1 MISLYYINF
10 TKIFKHLKDASLQ
23 LPTVQWV
30 DTNPTSKNTGDG
42 EVLELKQSFT
52 NLRGRE
58 LLV

>member
-1 MISLYYINF
+1 M
-10 TKIFKHLKDASLQ
+10 KHFKDASLQ
-23 LPTVQWV
+23 TPTGQWV
-30 DTNPTSKNTGDG
+30 DTNPTSINTGDG